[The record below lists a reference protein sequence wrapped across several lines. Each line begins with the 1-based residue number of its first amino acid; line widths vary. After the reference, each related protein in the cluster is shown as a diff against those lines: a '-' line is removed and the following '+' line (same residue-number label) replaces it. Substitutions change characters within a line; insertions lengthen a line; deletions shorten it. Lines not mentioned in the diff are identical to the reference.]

1 MDESDL
7 MDELD
12 ALELELGDES
22 LTEGADAEPD
32 YLKEPDL
39 PEAPTGAAEDFG
51 VPQETEEQASEP
63 ILAGNQT

>member
-39 PEAPTGAAEDFG
+39 PEAPSGAAEDFG